1 MKEAVYIETVHQIE
15 QKLYRIAKRL
25 LISHEEAQDA
35 TQEVLVKVWQRSS
48 ELSHV
53 KSIEAYAM
61 TMVKNYCY
69 DRLKSKQASN
79 MSIEYSI
86 HDKSQDQSEAFE
98 AKDRLSFVEKIVNNL
113 PEKQKL
119 IWQLRDVEGATFEEI
134 AEVVQMEPTAIRV
147 NLSRARKRIK
157 ESLEQIDAYGI

>member
-1 MKEAVYIETVHQIE
+1 MKEAVYLETVHQIE

-35 TQEVLVKVWQRSS
+35 TQEVLVKVWQKSS

-86 HDKSQDQSEAFE
+86 HDKSQDQSAAFE

>member
-25 LISHEEAQDA
+25 LVSHEEAQDA
-35 TQEVLVKVWQRSS
+35 TQEVLVKVWQKSS

>member
-113 PEKQKL
+113 PDKQKL

-147 NLSRARKRIK
+147 TLSRARKKIK

>member
-1 MKEAVYIETVHQIE
+1 MKEAVYIETIQHVE
-15 QKLYRIAKRL
+15 QKLYRLAKRL
-25 LISHEEAQDA
+25 LVSHEEAQDA

-69 DRLKSKQASN
+69 DRLRSKQASN

-86 HDKSQDQSEAFE
+86 HDKSHDQSAAFE
-98 AKDRLSFVEKIVNNL
+98 AKDRLSFVEKIVNNI
-113 PEKQKL
+113 PHKQKL

-134 AEVVQMEPTAIRV
+134 AEVVQMQSTAIRV
-147 NLSRARKRIK
+147 NLSRARKKIK

>member
-1 MKEAVYIETVHQIE
+1 MKEAAYIETVHQIE

-35 TQEVLVKVWQRSS
+35 TQEVLVKVWQSS
-48 ELSHV
+48 SKLSHV

-79 MSIEYSI
+79 MSI
-86 HDKSQDQSEAFE
+86 
-98 AKDRLSFVEKIVNNL
+98 
-113 PEKQKL
+113 
-119 IWQLRDVEGATFEEI
+119 
-134 AEVVQMEPTAIRV
+134 
-147 NLSRARKRIK
+147 
-157 ESLEQIDAYGI
+157 

>member
-35 TQEVLVKVWQRSS
+35 TQEVLAKVWQRSS

-98 AKDRLSFVEKIVNNL
+98 AKDRLSYVEKIVNNL
-113 PEKQKL
+113 PDKQKL

-147 NLSRARKRIK
+147 TLSRARKKIK

>member
-1 MKEAVYIETVHQIE
+1 VKEAVYIETVHQIE

-86 HDKSQDQSEAFE
+86 LDKSDDQSAAFE
-98 AKDRLSFVEKIVNNL
+98 AKDRISFVEKIVNNL
-113 PEKQKL
+113 PDKQKL

>member
-1 MKEAVYIETVHQIE
+1 MKEAAYIETVHQIE

-35 TQEVLVKVWQRSS
+35 TQEVLVKVWQSS
-48 ELSHV
+48 SKLSHV

-86 HDKSQDQSEAFE
+86 HDKSHDQSAAFE
-98 AKDRLSFVEKIVNNL
+98 AKDRFDLFLKAENKVPSSRLSISPPTGKPCANFVILTLEF
-113 PEKQKL
+113 
-119 IWQLRDVEGATFEEI
+119 LR
-134 AEVVQMEPTAIRV
+134 
-147 NLSRARKRIK
+147 LSCT
-157 ESLEQIDAYGI
+157 

>member
-35 TQEVLVKVWQRSS
+35 TQEVLVKVWQKSS

>member
-1 MKEAVYIETVHQIE
+1 VKEAVYIETVHQIE

-35 TQEVLVKVWQRSS
+35 TQEVLVKVWQKSS

-86 HDKSQDQSEAFE
+86 HDKSQDQSAAFE

>member
-1 MKEAVYIETVHQIE
+1 MKEAVYLETVHQIE

-86 HDKSQDQSEAFE
+86 LDKSDDQSAAFE
-98 AKDRLSFVEKIVNNL
+98 AKDRISFVEKIVNNL
-113 PEKQKL
+113 PDKQKL

>member
-86 HDKSQDQSEAFE
+86 HDKSHDQSAAFE
-98 AKDRLSFVEKIVNNL
+98 AKDQLSFVEKIVNNL
-113 PEKQKL
+113 PDKQKL

>member
-15 QKLYRIAKRL
+15 QKLYRTAKRL

-35 TQEVLVKVWQRSS
+35 TQEVLVKVWQRAS

-53 KSIEAYAM
+53 KSVEAYAM

-79 MSIEYSI
+79 LSIEYSI
-86 HDKSQDQSEAFE
+86 HDKSHDQSAVFE
-98 AKDRLSFVEKIVNNL
+98 AKDRLFFVEKIVNNL

-134 AEVVQMEPTAIRV
+134 AEVVQMEPIAIRV
-147 NLSRARKRIK
+147 NLSRARKKIK

>member
-53 KSIEAYAM
+53 KSIEAM
-61 TMVKNYCY
+61 
-69 DRLKSKQASN
+69 
-79 MSIEYSI
+79 
-86 HDKSQDQSEAFE
+86 
-98 AKDRLSFVEKIVNNL
+98 
-113 PEKQKL
+113 P
-119 IWQLRDVEGATFEEI
+119 
-134 AEVVQMEPTAIRV
+134 
-147 NLSRARKRIK
+147 
-157 ESLEQIDAYGI
+157 

>member
-1 MKEAVYIETVHQIE
+1 VKEAVYLETVHQIE

-25 LISHEEAQDA
+25 LNSHEEAQDA

-86 HDKSQDQSEAFE
+86 HDKSDDQSAAFE
-98 AKDRLSFVEKIVNNL
+98 AKDRISFVEKIVNNL
-113 PEKQKL
+113 PDKQKL

>member
-1 MKEAVYIETVHQIE
+1 MKEAVYLETVHQIE

-86 HDKSQDQSEAFE
+86 LDKSDDQSAAFE
-98 AKDRLSFVEKIVNNL
+98 AKDRISFVEKIVNNL
-113 PEKQKL
+113 PDKQKL

-134 AEVVQMEPTAIRV
+134 AEVVKMEPTAIRV

>member
-1 MKEAVYIETVHQIE
+1 LA
-15 QKLYRIAKRL
+15 
-25 LISHEEAQDA
+25 
-35 TQEVLVKVWQRSS
+35 
-48 ELSHV
+48 
-53 KSIEAYAM
+53 
-61 TMVKNYCY
+61 
-69 DRLKSKQASN
+69 
-79 MSIEYSI
+79 
-86 HDKSQDQSEAFE
+86 AFE

-113 PEKQKL
+113 PDKQKL

>member
-1 MKEAVYIETVHQIE
+1 MKEAVYIETVHRIE

-35 TQEVLVKVWQRSS
+35 TQEVLAKVWQRSS

-98 AKDRLSFVEKIVNNL
+98 AKDRLSYVEKIVNNL
-113 PEKQKL
+113 PDKQKL

-147 NLSRARKRIK
+147 TLSRARKKIK

>member
-35 TQEVLVKVWQRSS
+35 TQEVLAKVWQRSS

-98 AKDRLSFVEKIVNNL
+98 AKDRLSFVENIVNNL
-113 PEKQKL
+113 PDKQKL

-134 AEVVQMEPTAIRV
+134 AGVVQMEPTAIRV
-147 NLSRARKRIK
+147 TLSRARKKIK

>member
-1 MKEAVYIETVHQIE
+1 MKEAVYIETVHRIE

-35 TQEVLVKVWQRSS
+35 TQEVLAKVWQRSS

-98 AKDRLSFVEKIVNNL
+98 AKDRLSFVDKIVNNL
-113 PEKQKL
+113 PDKQKL
-119 IWQLRDVEGATFEEI
+119 IWQLRDVEGSTFEEI
-134 AEVVQMEPTAIRV
+134 AQVVQMEPTAIRV
-147 NLSRARKRIK
+147 TLSRARKKIK

>member
-1 MKEAVYIETVHQIE
+1 MKEAVYLETVHQIE

-35 TQEVLVKVWQRSS
+35 TQEVLIKVWQRSS

-86 HDKSQDQSEAFE
+86 HDKSDDQSAAFE
-98 AKDRLSFVEKIVNNL
+98 AKDRISFVEKIVNNL
-113 PEKQKL
+113 PDKQKL

>member
-1 MKEAVYIETVHQIE
+1 MKEAAYIETVHQIE
-15 QKLYRIAKRL
+15 QKLFRIAKRL

-35 TQEVLVKVWQRSS
+35 TQEVLVKVWQKSS

-86 HDKSQDQSEAFE
+86 HDKSQDQSAAFE

-113 PEKQKL
+113 PDKQKL
-119 IWQLRDVEGATFEEI
+119 ILQLRDVEGATFEEI

>member
-25 LISHEEAQDA
+25 LVSHEEAQDA

-86 HDKSQDQSEAFE
+86 HDKSHDQSAAFE
-98 AKDRLSFVEKIVNNL
+98 SKDRLSFVEKIVNNL
-113 PEKQKL
+113 PDKQKL

-147 NLSRARKRIK
+147 TLSRARKKIK

>member
-79 MSIEYSI
+79 LSIEYSI
-86 HDKSQDQSEAFE
+86 HDRSQDQSAAFE
-98 AKDRLSFVEKIVNNL
+98 AKDRLSFVEKIVNHL
-113 PEKQKL
+113 PDKQKL

>member
-1 MKEAVYIETVHQIE
+1 MKEAAYIETVHQIE

-35 TQEVLVKVWQRSS
+35 TQEVLVKVWQSS
-48 ELSHV
+48 SKLSHV

-86 HDKSQDQSEAFE
+86 HDNSHDQSAAFE

>member
-35 TQEVLVKVWQRSS
+35 TQEVLFKVWQRAS

-61 TMVKNYCY
+61 TMVKNFCY

-79 MSIEYSI
+79 LSIEYSI
-86 HDKSQDQSEAFE
+86 HDKSHDQSAVFE
-98 AKDRLSFVEKIVNNL
+98 AKDRLFFVEKIVNNL

-134 AEVVQMEPTAIRV
+134 AEVVQMEPIAIRV
-147 NLSRARKRIK
+147 NLSRARKKIK

>member
-1 MKEAVYIETVHQIE
+1 MKEAVYIETIQHVE
-15 QKLYRIAKRL
+15 QKLYRLAKRL
-25 LISHEEAQDA
+25 LVSHEEAQDA

-69 DRLKSKQASN
+69 DRLRSKQASN

-86 HDKSQDQSEAFE
+86 HDKSHDQSAAFE
-98 AKDRLSFVEKIVNNL
+98 AKDRLFFVEKIVNNL
-113 PEKQKL
+113 PDKQKL

-134 AEVVQMEPTAIRV
+134 TEVVQMEPIAIRV
-147 NLSRARKRIK
+147 NLSRARKKIK

>member
-113 PEKQKL
+113 PDKQKL

-147 NLSRARKRIK
+147 ALSRARKKIK